1 LTPPAL
7 PVPPSSASAVVNN
20 PVPPTVLVPP
30 SSVGVNTAIPQLP
43 IPGTPGSSLA
53 VSDLLT
59 PPGVLRAVQDGV
71 SSVTGALPPP
81 PVAVPGAAA
90 AADAGVPAAAN
101 QLTPLAATGLSNLVS
116 PPSLNIPSIPGLP
129 VPLPNE
135 IPVPT
140 DLICVDTGWSASQG
154 DPAGSAINA
163 DIPKVSVNEPMVNGT
178 QHLGQRRDRWDA
190 P

>member
-1 LTPPAL
+1 L
-7 PVPPSSASAVVNN
+7 VPPSSASAVVNN

-30 SSVGVNTAIPQLP
+30 SSVAANTGTAQLP
-43 IPGTPGSSLA
+43 IPGTSGSSLA

-81 PVAVPGAAA
+81 PVPVPGAAA

-116 PPSLNIPSIPGLP
+116 PPALNVPSIPGLP

-135 IPVPT
+135 VPVPS
-140 DLICVDTGWSASQG
+140 DLICVDTDWSASQG
-154 DPAGSAINA
+154 DPAGPAINA
-163 DIPKVSVNEPMVNGT
+163 DVPMELVNEPTGSGT
-178 QHLGQRRDRWDA
+178 QHLGQRRDRWDS